1 MQRELWERA
10 VLDVQYLGSHTSNLD
25 RSFFNNT
32 PLPGPGAIAARR
44 PNQLFGEIRMFQND
58 MISNYHAV
66 SFILR
71 QAMSRGLQATAHYTW
86 SRTRDQTDH
95 SNNNSGRS
103 TQDPY
108 NPDADYGPAYWD
120 VPHRFVASYVYELPF
135 FRTSDNLALRYAL
148 GGWQV
153 SGITTIESG
162 RPFDVRI
169 GTDVANTGHMPQRPD
184 LIGNATNNCGE
195 VLVNCI
201 SADAFRMP
209 AQFTYGNTPRNIL
222 RGPGRV
228 TTDLS
233 LAKNF
238 QIRGRTQFQFRA
250 EAFNLFNRA
259 NFANPNATFGTANFG
274 RITSADSMRQLQL
287 GVKIIY

>member
-1 MQRELWERA
+1 
-10 VLDVQYLGSHTSNLD
+10 
-25 RSFFNNT
+25 
-32 PLPGPGAIAARR
+32 
-44 PNQLFGEIRMFQND
+44 
-58 MISNYHAV
+58 
-66 SFILR
+66 
-71 QAMSRGLQATAHYTW
+71 MSRGLQATAHYTW

-95 SNNNSGRS
+95 SNNNAGRS

-148 GGWQV
+148 GGWQI

-238 QIRGRTQFQFRA
+238 QIRRTNAVPVPGRGLQPFQPR
-250 EAFNLFNRA
+250 ELRQ
-259 NFANPNATFGTANFG
+259 PERDVRHGELRQDHLRRQHATAAARREDHLLSSLG
-274 RITSADSMRQLQL
+274 DSCV
-287 GVKIIY
+287 G

>member
-1 MQRELWERA
+1 LTHVEAQ
-10 VLDVQYLGSHTSNLD
+10 GK
-25 RSFFNNT
+25 
-32 PLPGPGAIAARR
+32 ARR
-44 PNQLFGEIRMFQND
+44 GQT
-58 MISNYHAV
+58 
-66 SFILR
+66 
-71 QAMSRGLQATAHYTW
+71 SRRY
-86 SRTRDQTDH
+86 
-95 SNNNSGRS
+95 SGRS

-108 NPDADYGPAYWD
+108 NPAADYGPAYWD
-120 VPHRFVASYVYELPF
+120 VPHRFVARYVYELPF
-135 FRTSDNLALRYAL
+135 FRTAGHPAVRYTL

-184 LIGNATNNCGE
+184 LVGNATDNCGK

-201 SADAFRMP
+201 SADAFRVP
-209 AQFTYGNTPRNIL
+209 APFTYGNTPRNIL

-238 QIRGRTQFQFRA
+238 PIRGH
-250 EAFNLFNRA
+250 RA

-287 GVKIIY
+287 GAKIIF